1 MALFDPTADP
11 SLADS
16 TPSSGSFSNMALP
29 WLLLSLGSLGQ
40 RGPQTHHDPTQTLH
54 NLASTFA
61 LFSKLKTLQEQQRQN
76 QVAGAQD
83 QAGMQGLTD
92 LIQQSQPLPLS
103 GDTTTPTGAEGLR
116 PLEQTGFA
124 QPDAFHNQRSLD
136 PVAVQRLMS
145 MSPSVMKMI
154 LDANYQS
161 YLQNQG
167 LVVHPDQAK
176 ATVAA
181 RLQAQNVPTLSGPFA
196 EASGLSPESAQA
208 IVGAVPAKD
217 LPQWGAMQTRSNRA
231 DTAQQLADL
240 RWAIQQGDTPLS
252 QAIMKKLGMTA
263 EHLQA
268 LTANTLG
275 ETAPARAKLA
285 LTEEQ
290 LKSLQALTPARVGA
304 LEGRAAQSNASAE
317 RTVAETPFIAPTKQA
332 DLALKRKRLAQEPT
346 TPKEAQGDKD
356 VKAIAMQMRQL
367 TDDPKSFWGN
377 PGKTKQQKAM
387 DMITQMHALSP
398 AQAPKYMRAYQMVY
412 GGETL
417 PTTGQPAATT
427 TRPTTASEWLQLNK

>member
-1 MALFDPTADP
+1 
-11 SLADS
+11 
-16 TPSSGSFSNMALP
+16 
-29 WLLLSLGSLGQ
+29 
-40 RGPQTHHDPTQTLH
+40 
-54 NLASTFA
+54 
-61 LFSKLKTLQEQQRQN
+61 
-76 QVAGAQD
+76 
-83 QAGMQGLTD
+83 
-92 LIQQSQPLPLS
+92 
-103 GDTTTPTGAEGLR
+103 
-116 PLEQTGFA
+116 
-124 QPDAFHNQRSLD
+124 
-136 PVAVQRLMS
+136 MS